1 MDSTQYLRLQPRK
14 DIMDNRNENFMD
26 PKTLTA
32 IILVAVVFIGWQS
45 YMSKKYPPV
54 KPAATAAS
62 GTDSAAN
69 QLTQAQAQSQAAD
82 VKVKQTPGENDLK
95 IESNQKEETMA
106 VTNGS
111 MSFQLS
117 SLGMAIK
124 NFQLN
129 QFTDRSKSPIRLG
142 EAKSQGLFEVR
153 LVNSNKPL
161 EFILSQPEPNLFV
174 GTHQNAEFKIT
185 QILRLNEADNTI
197 SSRIK
202 VEGIEEAPPIQVLL
216 TEEYKEYG
224 SSSFLLP
231 STEHQ
236 EFVMHG
242 LPSNERINITASKE
256 PIEKSVTASD
266 LSAISSQYFT
276 VAMVNKSDIK
286 PDVKAQ
292 SFPGNKLVTLQA
304 QFKPA
309 AIGQSYEVASLYY
322 LGPKS
327 ITQLQKID
335 EELVG
340 VLSLGFFSGIAK
352 LLLNLLLWFEKF
364 VSNWGVAI
372 VLLTLLVRA
381 LVLPF
386 NVMSYKSMKRMQQI
400 QPLLTSLRERY
411 KDDAQAL
418 NREMMRVMKENKV
431 NPLGGCLP
439 MLLQMPV
446 FFALYQV
453 LGQSVEL
460 YQAPFIFW
468 IHDLSLK
475 DPYYVLPALMGVA
488 MYVQQKITPT
498 TMDPAQAKVMQF
510 LPIIFSLMMI
520 SLPSGLTLYIFIST
534 LFGVIQ
540 QQIFMRDNQ
549 PVKLESTAKA

>member
-1 MDSTQYLRLQPRK
+1 
-14 DIMDNRNENFMD
+14 
-26 PKTLTA
+26 
-32 IILVAVVFIGWQS
+32 
-45 YMSKKYPPV
+45 
-54 KPAATAAS
+54 
-62 GTDSAAN
+62 
-69 QLTQAQAQSQAAD
+69 
-82 VKVKQTPGENDLK
+82 
-95 IESNQKEETMA
+95 
-106 VTNGS
+106 
-111 MSFQLS
+111 
-117 SLGMAIK
+117 
-124 NFQLN
+124 
-129 QFTDRSKSPIRLG
+129 
-142 EAKSQGLFEVR
+142 
-153 LVNSNKPL
+153 
-161 EFILSQPEPNLFV
+161 
-174 GTHQNAEFKIT
+174 
-185 QILRLNEADNTI
+185 
-197 SSRIK
+197 
-202 VEGIEEAPPIQVLL
+202 
-216 TEEYKEYG
+216 
-224 SSSFLLP
+224 
-231 STEHQ
+231 
-236 EFVMHG
+236 
-242 LPSNERINITASKE
+242 
-256 PIEKSVTASD
+256 
-266 LSAISSQYFT
+266 
-276 VAMVNKSDIK
+276 MVNKSYIK
-286 PDVKAQ
+286 PDVKAK
-292 SFPGNKLVTLQA
+292 SFPGNKLITLQA
-304 QFKPA
+304 IYKPA
-309 AIGQSYEVASLYY
+309 VIGESYEVASLYY

-335 EELVG
+335 QELVG

-352 LLLNLLLWFEKF
+352 LLLNLLLWFERF

-400 QPLLTSLRERY
+400 QPMLTSLRERY

-418 NREMMRVMKENKV
+418 NREMMRLMKENKV

-540 QQIFMRDNQ
+540 QQIFMRDKQHVN
-549 PVKLESTAKA
+549 LGSTAKA